1 MRQNALASNHLEA
14 YRKRTRKERFLQEME
29 QITPWRRL
37 GDTVRQFYPAFE
49 AGARE
54 PALIDRMLRIYFLQY
69 WFNLSDAAAE
79 ETLYDSHAM
88 RAFVGIDLSREPVP
102 EERTIRKFREFM
114 EERNLGDQLLH
125 RVNVYLKENGLRV
138 HRGMIIDASIIS
150 ASPRQTQERPRTLN

>member
-1 MRQNALASNHLEA
+1 MRQSALASNRSESH
-14 YRKRTRKERFLQEME
+14 RKKTRKELFLQEME

-37 GDTVRQFYPAFE
+37 ADAVTPLYPAFE
-49 AGARE
+49 PGARE

-88 RAFVGIDLSREPVP
+88 RGFVGIDLGREPAP
-102 EERTIRKFREFM
+102 DERTIRKFREFM

-125 RVNVYLKENGLRV
+125 RVNAYLKENGLRV

-150 ASPRQTQERPRTLN
+150 APDRVTAGAQRVLN